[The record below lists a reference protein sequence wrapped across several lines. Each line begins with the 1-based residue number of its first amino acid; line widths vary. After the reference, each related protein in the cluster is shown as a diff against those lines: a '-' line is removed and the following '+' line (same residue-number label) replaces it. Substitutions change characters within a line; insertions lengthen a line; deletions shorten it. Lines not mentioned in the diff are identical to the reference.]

1 MDTPLFEIPDYLR
14 ELHHAALINAP
25 DYAIH
30 IRKLAEECNEL
41 AVNCLHFLDE
51 KVSPKDVM
59 EEMADVLVMLHRLL
73 MMPMFRSHTVAF
85 LYEKKLL
92 RYLGG
97 SK

>member
-1 MDTPLFEIPDYLR
+1 MPDYIR
-14 ELHHAALINAP
+14 ELHHAALTSTP

-51 KVSPKDVM
+51 KASPKDVM

-73 MMPMFRSHTVAF
+73 MMPMFRSHTVAL

-97 SK
+97 NK

>member
-1 MDTPLFEIPDYLR
+1 MDTSLFEIPDYIR
-14 ELHHAALINAP
+14 ELHHAALTSTP

-51 KVSPKDVM
+51 KASPKDVM

-73 MMPMFRSHTVAF
+73 MMPMFRSHTVAL

-97 SK
+97 NK

>member
-51 KVSPKDVM
+51 KVLSEDVM
-59 EEMADVLVMLHRLL
+59 EEMADVFVMLHRLL
-73 MMPMFRSHTVAF
+73 MMPMFESHTVEL
-85 LYEKKLL
+85 LYVKKLL
-92 RYLGG
+92 RYHGG